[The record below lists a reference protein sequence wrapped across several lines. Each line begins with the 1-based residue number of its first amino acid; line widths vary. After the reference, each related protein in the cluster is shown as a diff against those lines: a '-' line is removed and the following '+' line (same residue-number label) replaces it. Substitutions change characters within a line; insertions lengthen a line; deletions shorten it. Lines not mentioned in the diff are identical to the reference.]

1 MKETVFTCKVSKSLD
16 FIASLCKVFGIL
28 HAIAVA
34 VIGVL
39 LFLSGVSKA
48 VDTYVYNGISLFL
61 SSPIVFLLFYI
72 PSVYIRGKAI
82 IVEAANKYLQ
92 SVPEIVENQENTE
105 PIQQA

>member
-1 MKETVFTCKVSKSLD
+1 MKETVFTCKVSKSLG
-16 FIASLCKVFGIL
+16 FIASLCKYIGIL
-28 HAIAVA
+28 LAIAMA
-34 VIGVL
+34 AIGVL

-92 SVPEIVENQENTE
+92 SVP
-105 PIQQA
+105 

>member
-28 HAIAVA
+28 LAIAMA
-34 VIGVL
+34 VTGVL

-82 IVEAANKYLQ
+82 IVEAASKYLQ
-92 SVPEIVENQENTE
+92 SMPQNVENQENTE

>member
-34 VIGVL
+34 VTGVL

-82 IVEAANKYLQ
+82 IVEAASKYLQ
-92 SVPEIVENQENTE
+92 SMPQNVENQENTE